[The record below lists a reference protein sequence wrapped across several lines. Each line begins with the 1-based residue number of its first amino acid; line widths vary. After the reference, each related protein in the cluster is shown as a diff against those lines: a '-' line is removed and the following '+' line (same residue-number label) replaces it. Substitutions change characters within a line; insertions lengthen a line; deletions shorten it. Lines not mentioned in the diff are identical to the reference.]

1 MAAQKSYED
10 GLRDGQIKAL
20 EETQADHSSRLDS
33 HSARL
38 RQMERITWLI
48 IGGLV
53 VLQALP
59 TVAKILGTL
68 SGAD

>member
-1 MAAQKSYED
+1 MAKTYEE
-10 GLRDGQIKAL
+10 GLRDGQIDAL
-20 EETQADHSSRLDS
+20 EKTAANHASRLDS
-33 HSARL
+33 HSERL

-59 TVAKILGTL
+59 TAAKIIETL
-68 SGAD
+68 TR